1 MCLSVFV
8 CLCLCVKTDGTC
20 CTNCLLDKTVTVA
33 LCEFHVQP
41 IKEEHYLPTGTPLIP
56 ALSGSSLQLLPLLVN
71 RQLTLI
77 ELHKPC
83 LRLGTLFSPSNW
95 WLMVAVAPLSS
106 FSLLPRRHGF
116 NPFTAMMCLEIDQ

>member
-33 LCEFHVQP
+33 LCEFHVPP

-83 LRLGTLFSPSNW
+83 LRLGTLFSP
-95 WLMVAVAPLSS
+95 LELVVDGGGGAVVVVFVVAAKTRL
-106 FSLLPRRHGF
+106 
-116 NPFTAMMCLEIDQ
+116 